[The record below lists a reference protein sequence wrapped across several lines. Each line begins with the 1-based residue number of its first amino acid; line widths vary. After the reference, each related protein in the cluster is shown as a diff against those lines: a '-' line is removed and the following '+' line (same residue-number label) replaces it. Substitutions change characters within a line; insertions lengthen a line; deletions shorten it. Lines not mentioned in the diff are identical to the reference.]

1 MTEQVDV
8 VVIGLGVAGEEVA
21 GRLAEAGLSV
31 VGVEAGLVGG
41 ECPYWGC
48 VPTKMMIRASGI
60 IGEVR
65 RAASVAGRATIDP
78 DWGLVSARIRAEA
91 TDSWNDQV
99 AVDRFEGKGGQ
110 FVRGPARIT
119 GRGEVTVGDR
129 VFTARR
135 GVVVATG
142 TTPLVPP
149 IGGLADLPFWT
160 NRDAVQVEEPPT
172 SLLVIGGGA
181 IGVEF
186 AQVFSRFGT
195 QVTIVEAGA
204 HLLPAE
210 EPEAGE
216 TLQAV
221 LEAEGISVHVGA
233 AVAHASHTEAEFD
246 VALGDGTGLS
256 AQKLLVATGR
266 RVDLTGL
273 GLDHYGVD
281 PEARTLSGDE
291 RLRVADGL
299 WAVGDVTGHGAFT
312 HVAMYQADIAV
323 RDLLDQGG
331 PAASYHAVPRVTFSD
346 PEVGAVG
353 LTEAQARAAGIGV
366 RIGRSQTPSSARG
379 WIHKVG
385 NEGLVKLVEDADRGV
400 LIGATAVGPHGGE
413 VLGALAV
420 AVHAEVPI
428 STLRQMIYAYPTF
441 HRGIEDAVR
450 DLVAHGSEMTTALV
464 LSGGAN
470 LGAAQVGMLTA
481 LRESGVRPDLLIGTS
496 VGALNGAWVAA
507 DAPLD
512 DLGDLWRSLRRGQV
526 FPADPLRGLLGF
538 AGRSN
543 HLVSDRGLRLLLR
556 HHLRFERLE
565 DAPMPF
571 HVLATDV
578 LTGLGVLLSEGPA
591 VEAILAST
599 AVPGVLPPVPI
610 DGRHYMDG
618 GVVNNTP
625 ISHAIELGADTVW
638 VLATGYSCALQHPPR
653 SALGMS
659 LHAVTLM
666 IHQRLTLDVERYADL
681 VDLRVVPPL
690 CPISVAPT
698 DFSQADDL
706 IRRAYRHTSDWLA
719 SPMPGSSRP
728 ALPLH
733 REHPRGRRASP
744 L

>member
-65 RAASVAGRATIDP
+65 RAAAVAGRATIEP

-99 AVDRFEGKGGQ
+99 AVDRFEGKGGR
-110 FVRGPARIT
+110 FVRGRAHIT
-119 GRGEVTVGDR
+119 GPGEVTVGDR

-195 QVTIVEAGA
+195 KVTIVEAGA

-216 TLQAV
+216 ALQDV
-221 LEAEGISVHVGA
+221 IEAEGISVHVGA
-233 AVAHASHTEAEFD
+233 AVAHASHTEAGFD

-281 PEARTLSGDE
+281 PDARTLSGDE

-366 RIGRSQTPSSARG
+366 RIGRSQTQSSARG

-400 LIGATAVGPHGGE
+400 LIGATSVGPHGGE

-450 DLVAHGSEMTTALV
+450 DLLAHGS
-464 LSGGAN
+464 
-470 LGAAQVGMLTA
+470 
-481 LRESGVRPDLLIGTS
+481 
-496 VGALNGAWVAA
+496 
-507 DAPLD
+507 
-512 DLGDLWRSLRRGQV
+512 
-526 FPADPLRGLLGF
+526 
-538 AGRSN
+538 
-543 HLVSDRGLRLLLR
+543 
-556 HHLRFERLE
+556 
-565 DAPMPF
+565 
-571 HVLATDV
+571 
-578 LTGLGVLLSEGPA
+578 
-591 VEAILAST
+591 
-599 AVPGVLPPVPI
+599 
-610 DGRHYMDG
+610 
-618 GVVNNTP
+618 
-625 ISHAIELGADTVW
+625 
-638 VLATGYSCALQHPPR
+638 
-653 SALGMS
+653 
-659 LHAVTLM
+659 
-666 IHQRLTLDVERYADL
+666 
-681 VDLRVVPPL
+681 
-690 CPISVAPT
+690 
-698 DFSQADDL
+698 
-706 IRRAYRHTSDWLA
+706 
-719 SPMPGSSRP
+719 
-728 ALPLH
+728 
-733 REHPRGRRASP
+733 
-744 L
+744 